1 MVLRYFCS
9 FAEVEDG
16 CQVAWGAI
24 IRSPGVHSTTGSPR
38 LHLPSVVLGLEYI
51 SHDRGRLP
59 AHKVHPVTGLQLQF
73 PEGMGV
79 CPLSDPLLPVVLGVG
94 GTSARTACV
103 SYRSGSCS

>member
-24 IRSPGVHSTTGSPR
+24 IGPQGCMRPPASPR

-59 AHKVHPVTGLQLQF
+59 AHKVHPVTGQQLQF